1 MHEFDMLAED
11 SHLLSLVLETLPVGV
26 WIMDSQGRIIHGNP
40 AGRRIWAG
48 AKLVGV
54 DEFGEY
60 KGWWAD
66 TGAPIEAHDWAAAR
80 AIEKGETSVEE
91 VIDIECFDGTR
102 KTILNSAMPIRNGD
116 GKVVGAIIVNQDITE
131 KSRLAKDREN
141 LIAKLEKALADVKTL
156 SGLLPICAFCKRI
169 RDEKGA
175 WHPVENYIHARTAT
189 EFSHGICP
197 DCMGKF
203 YPDFAGKLS
212 GENKG
217 AS

>member
-1 MHEFDMLAED
+1 MDELGILSQN

-26 WIMDSQGRIIHGNP
+26 WIMDSRGRIIHGNP

-48 AKLVGV
+48 ARLVGV

-66 TGAPIEAHDWAAAR
+66 SGALIEAHDWAAAR
-80 AIEKGETSVEE
+80 AIEKGETSVDE

-102 KTILNSAMPIRNGD
+102 KTILNSAMPIRSED

-131 KSRLAKDREN
+131 KNRLAKDREN
-141 LIAKLEKALADVKTL
+141 LIVKLEKALAEVKTL

-169 RDEKGA
+169 RDEKGS
-175 WHPVENYIHARTAT
+175 WHPIEDYFQAKTDT

-197 DCMGKF
+197 DCMSRF
-203 YPDFAGKLS
+203 YPDFAGRIPGGSKD
-212 GENKG
+212 
-217 AS
+217 AA